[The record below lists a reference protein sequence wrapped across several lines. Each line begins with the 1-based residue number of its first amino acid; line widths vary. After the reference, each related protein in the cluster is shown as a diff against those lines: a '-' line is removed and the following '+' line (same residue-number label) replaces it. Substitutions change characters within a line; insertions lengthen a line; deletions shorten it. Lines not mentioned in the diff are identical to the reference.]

1 MAGDD
6 DDPKRDWKDD
16 EPTVDVGVVGDF
28 VDALNEPNTAPH
40 DLPGYDAGYAIGH
53 EEGLAAG
60 RRLGY
65 GDGRADV
72 RAEDAE
78 EREKVVLL
86 AVEEWF
92 VENKIPGYRE
102 FLKQISGRIRRT

>member
-6 DDPKRDWKDD
+6 DDPARDWKDAD
-16 EPTVDVGVVGDF
+16 PTVDVGVVEDF

-60 RRLGY
+60 KRLGY
-65 GDGRADV
+65 GEGRADV
-72 RAEDAE
+72 REEDTIRGIEAA
-78 EREKVVLL
+78 LL
-86 AVEEWF
+86 SAEEWF
-92 VENKIPGYRE
+92 IENKIPGWRE
-102 FLKQISGRIRRT
+102 FLRQIRERIRHT